1 VWTGPKDIWFLYPE
15 QQQGVLHQRV
25 LDDGMVQLSSA
36 QQTNRFDARSKRLV
50 ETLNMAALPEYKAA
64 PPPLAAIESPAVSGG
79 KSMVDPSPSES
90 AAPAAE
96 ADVQHGP
103 NSDDEAKEAELLD
116 LTVRPQKKLK
126 TGKEAKV
133 KKSKEDI
140 LQAELEKV
148 QQTVMGLKEALT
160 SFPDMPPKFGYDV
173 GKVDRSLAALVK
185 QSKEANSYD
194 KQTDF
199 TKLVIEVAAV
209 RDCVK
214 AATKYLPAGG
224 LPVKK
229 HSEPFMTAFEE
240 ATEKCPQVLTFFPAS
255 VRVQFAELG
264 LVKQLKQKKW
274 DEIGLLL
281 SSKRQLELAE
291 GDNNLAERKSTNMME
306 RILHVIF
313 EEASTLGYQADSQ
326 VGHKDFVRDIF
337 VEACATILDE
347 GPVASL
353 VQSLESLQAIVSK
366 DTGGAST
373 LDVVLDFVQSKT
385 EEPVVRVFASS
396 QIGRQLLQDA
406 MQFNASL
413 QSAAS
418 AASTLNALMKE
429 IEDASAEE
437 DWAAFLQDPS
447 EERLEQL
454 CEQNFANTLNN
465 LCERLLRVARLD
477 GMILATNE
485 LANLESDSWG
495 LCSSKSV
502 HFLETT
508 SVLAMEFESLVMQTD
523 GAVQVKPC
531 PPGQAKLICQY
542 VDMLSK
548 FHALLQKTDAEG
560 KSLTT
565 WRSSCAEFVAKARGQ
580 SARELAVALQV
591 FSASFQS
598 ISSMSHSSATKRA
611 VSVEFDA
618 VLLYFKSLMESL
630 LPEIFESIIC
640 NFEASCLEKQDWW
653 KRACGMLFL
662 PEPGATTFESIDRAA
677 VFELPAQQLSCLQGM
692 HEALQSIQVQ
702 VDETKLANCKRLYAR
717 SLILHGATNFIS
729 MTRVHENPNEARL
742 LEITQAIE
750 GSLRDGV
757 VKGFA
762 SLASC
767 GTAAEIADI
776 STCVTNFVSEMLAK
790 TLLTYLCKH
799 LAQAVKLIPE
809 NLDNWLVA
817 RNTSMIKNQV
827 LKRETHQAILGSFEQ
842 LTKVHELLDGLI
854 VDMATMVPA
863 HMLSKLKSATR
874 DVK

>member
-1 VWTGPKDIWFLYPE
+1 
-15 QQQGVLHQRV
+15 
-25 LDDGMVQLSSA
+25 M
-36 QQTNRFDARSKRLV
+36 
-50 ETLNMAALPEYKAA
+50 
-64 PPPLAAIESPAVSGG
+64 
-79 KSMVDPSPSES
+79 
-90 AAPAAE
+90 
-96 ADVQHGP
+96 
-103 NSDDEAKEAELLD
+103 
-116 LTVRPQKKLK
+116 
-126 TGKEAKV
+126 

-148 QQTVMGLKEALT
+148 QQTVMGLKQALT

-173 GKVDRSLAALVK
+173 GKVDRGLAALVK
-185 QSKEANSYD
+185 QSKEANAYD

-337 VEACATILDE
+337 VEACAAILDE

-406 MQFNASL
+406 MQFNATL

-437 DWAAFLQDPS
+437 DWAEFLQDPS

-454 CEQNFANTLNN
+454 CEQNFASTLNN

-477 GMILATNE
+477 GDLVKQGHCQAVMRSLASLIGNGFNTIHKMFMPALSSCGQMILATNE
-485 LANLESDSWG
+485 LPNLDSDSWG

-523 GAVQVKPC
+523 GAVQIKPC

-542 VDMLSK
+542 VP
-548 FHALLQKTDAEG
+548 G
-560 KSLTT
+560 LT
-565 WRSSCAEFVAKARGQ
+565 FMPH
-580 SARELAVALQV
+580 L
-591 FSASFQS
+591 
-598 ISSMSHSSATKRA
+598 H
-611 VSVEFDA
+611 
-618 VLLYFKSLMESL
+618 VLL
-630 LPEIFESIIC
+630 
-640 NFEASCLEKQDWW
+640 
-653 KRACGMLFL
+653 
-662 PEPGATTFESIDRAA
+662 
-677 VFELPAQQLSCLQGM
+677 
-692 HEALQSIQVQ
+692 
-702 VDETKLANCKRLYAR
+702 
-717 SLILHGATNFIS
+717 
-729 MTRVHENPNEARL
+729 
-742 LEITQAIE
+742 
-750 GSLRDGV
+750 
-757 VKGFA
+757 
-762 SLASC
+762 
-767 GTAAEIADI
+767 
-776 STCVTNFVSEMLAK
+776 
-790 TLLTYLCKH
+790 KH
-799 LAQAVKLIPE
+799 
-809 NLDNWLVA
+809 
-817 RNTSMIKNQV
+817 M
-827 LKRETHQAILGSFEQ
+827 
-842 LTKVHELLDGLI
+842 
-854 VDMATMVPA
+854 
-863 HMLSKLKSATR
+863 
-874 DVK
+874 